1 MNFINIFRIAILAL
15 LKNKTRSLLTMLGVI
30 IGVASVIAMLA
41 IGQGSNE
48 SIQKQIQ
55 TLGTN
60 VVMVMPAAMTQGG
73 VKQDAGTSQALT
85 MLDVDA
91 IKRSCPSVAMA
102 SPVVRKGAQLI
113 ASAKNARST
122 VYGVNEEYLQIKN
135 QGVETGQNFSDQDYH
150 GVKKICLL
158 GKTVV
163 TNLFGEYA
171 NPVGQ
176 TIRIEN
182 VPFRIVG
189 VLEAKGQSMMGQD
202 QDDVVIAPFACVQ
215 KRLLSIDYIHTI
227 YTSAVSKE
235 LVPAASEEISRALRS
250 RRKLSPEADAPFDI
264 RTQEEIAKIFSSIT
278 GIMMVLLSSI
288 AAISLLVGGIGI
300 MNIML
305 VSVTERT
312 REIGLRM
319 AIGAKGMDILSQF
332 LVESIL
338 LSAFGGFIGVCLG
351 SGIAVLVRVLAGWP
365 TTVSIGSIILS
376 FSFATFVGIFFGWYP
391 ARKASQLNPID
402 ALRYE

>member
-1 MNFINIFRIAILAL
+1 MNFLNIFRIAILAL

-41 IGQGSNE
+41 IGQGSND

-60 VVMVMPAAMTQGG
+60 VLIVMPAAMSQGG
-73 VKQDAGTSQALT
+73 VKQDAGISQSLS
-85 MLDVDA
+85 MQDVEA
-91 IKRSCPSVAMA
+91 IKRSCPSVSLV
-102 SPVVRKGAQLI
+102 SPIVRKGVQLI
-113 ASAKNARST
+113 VGSKNSRST
-122 VYGVNEEYLQIKN
+122 VYGVNQDYLQIKN
-135 QGVETGQNFSDQDYH
+135 QSVEFGQNFSDLDYR
-150 GVKKICLL
+150 GVKKICII

-163 TNLFGEYA
+163 TNLFGEYV

-176 TIRIEN
+176 SIRIDN
-182 VPFRIVG
+182 VPFKIVG

-202 QDDVVIAPFACVQ
+202 QDDVVIAPFSCIQ
-215 KRLLSIDYIHTI
+215 KRLLSIDYVNTI
-227 YTSAVSKE
+227 FTSAVSKE
-235 LVPAASEEISRALRS
+235 LVPSASEEISVALRS
-250 RRKLSPEADAPFDI
+250 RRKLQPEDDAPFDV
-264 RTQEEIAKIFSSIT
+264 RTQEEISKVFSQIT
-278 GIMMVLLSSI
+278 GVLMILLSSI
-288 AAISLLVGGIGI
+288 AAVSLIVGGIGI

-319 AIGAKGMDILSQF
+319 AIGAKGKDILSQF

-338 LSAFGGFIGVCLG
+338 LSAIGGFIGICLG
-351 SGIAVLVRVLAGWP
+351 YGIALIFSNVMNWP
-365 TTVSIGSIILS
+365 TTVSVSSIVLS
-376 FSFATFVGIFFGWYP
+376 FTFATCIGVFFGWYP
-391 ARKASQLNPID
+391 ARKASKLNPID

>member
-41 IGQGSNE
+41 IGQGSND

-60 VVMVMPAAMTQGG
+60 VVMVMPAAMSQGG
-73 VKQDAGTSQALT
+73 VKQDAGASQSLV
-85 MLDVDA
+85 MQDIEA
-91 IKRSCPSVAMA
+91 IKRSCPSVALV

-113 ASAKNARST
+113 AASKNSRST
-122 VYGVNEEYLQIKN
+122 IYGVNEDYLQIKN
-135 QGVETGQNFSDQDYH
+135 QSVELGQNFSDQDYH
-150 GVKKICLL
+150 GVKKICII

-163 TNLFGEYA
+163 TNLFGENA
-171 NPVGQ
+171 NPVGE

-182 VPFRIVG
+182 VPFKIVG
-189 VLEAKGQSMMGQD
+189 VLESKGQSMMGQD

-215 KRLLSIDYIHTI
+215 KRLLSIDYINTI
-227 YTSAVSKE
+227 FTSAVSKE
-235 LVPAASEEISRALRS
+235 LVTAASEEIGQALRS
-250 RRKLSPEADAPFDI
+250 RRKLQPEDDAPFDI
-264 RTQEEIAKIFSSIT
+264 RTQEEISKVFSSIT
-278 GIMMVLLSSI
+278 GVLMILLSSI
-288 AAISLLVGGIGI
+288 AAVSLIVGGIGI

-319 AIGAKGMDILSQF
+319 AIGAKGKDILSQF

-338 LSAFGGFIGVCLG
+338 LSAIGGFIGICLG
-351 SGIAVLVRVLAGWP
+351 YGVSLIFTIVMNWP
-365 TTVSIGSIILS
+365 ATVSVNSIILS
-376 FSFATFVGIFFGWYP
+376 FTFATCIGVFFGWYP
-391 ARKASQLNPID
+391 ARKASKLNPID